1 MVSALF
7 RSRGANKKGL
17 MTNRWMI
24 ERHGKRLRSMAL
36 RLLLMIP
43 MISGGMI
50 LSGWQFS
57 RAGSIVVEEECPT
70 ASEDEPACMI
80 TTTSGERVC
89 IDDLAAGQLALNRE
103 ASDDAVKPLGGD
115 IPAARVIVDPQPAY
129 VGVAVDPINDIV
141 VMADTNR
148 KSVVS
153 YDRNLGTSNSGETSN
168 MRRQI
173 IGPETNIGFVAGV
186 AVDPGRR
193 ELYAVNNDIEDT
205 MMVWSYD
212 SEGNAKPSRLLAV
225 PHQAWGV
232 ALSPSRNEIAVS
244 IELQSAIVIYR
255 REAIGL
261 ETPVRYLR
269 GAQTGMA
276 DPHGIY
282 WDDKNNEITVANH
295 GNFRGLLKNAGNGCE
310 QVAAANVPDEGS
322 RCQPPAI
329 TFYAAT
335 AKGDEKPL
343 RTIQGTRTQLDWPMG
358 IDVDAAH
365 DEVTVANNGDNSV
378 LIFRRTAT
386 GDVAPL
392 RALRGPRTGINRP
405 MGVSIDPKHNEIWV
419 SNFGDHTAL
428 VFAREASGN
437 ATPKRIIRS
446 APAGT
451 VSSGFGNPM
460 AVAYDSKREEI
471 LVPN

>member
-1 MVSALF
+1 MV
-7 RSRGANKKGL
+7 R
-17 MTNRWMI
+17 T
-24 ERHGKRLRSMAL
+24 E
-36 RLLLMIP
+36 
-43 MISGGMI
+43 
-50 LSGWQFS
+50 
-57 RAGSIVVEEECPT
+57 
-70 ASEDEPACMI
+70 
-80 TTTSGERVC
+80 SGEEVC
-89 IDDLAAGQLALNRE
+89 VDELKVGSKKDQKEQADSNKA
-103 ASDDAVKPLGGD
+103 KPLGGD
-115 IPAARVIVDPQPAY
+115 IPAARSIVDPHPAFI
-129 VGVAVDPINDIV
+129 GVAVDPVNDIV
-141 VMADTNR
+141 VMTDTNR

-153 YDRNLGTSNSGETSN
+153 YDRRLGRSKSDEPSR

-186 AVDPGRR
+186 AVDPARR

-212 SEGNAKPSRLLAV
+212 ADGNAKPSRLLAV

-232 ALSPSRNEIAVS
+232 ALGPRRDELAIS

-261 ETPVRYLR
+261 EAPVRYVR

-282 WDDKNNEITVANH
+282 WDDKNNELAVANH
-295 GNFRGLLKNAGNGCE
+295 GNFRGLLKNTGMGCE
-310 QVAAANVPDEGS
+310 QVAASNVPDEGG
-322 RCQPPAI
+322 RFQPPSI

-343 RTIQGTRTQLDWPMG
+343 RTIQGTRAQLDWPMG

-365 DEVTVANNGDNSV
+365 DEVAVANNGDNSV

-392 RALRGPRTGINRP
+392 RTLRGPRTGINRP
-405 MGVSIDPKHNEIWV
+405 MGVSIDPKNNEIWV

-446 APAGT
+446 APASAPST
-451 VSSGFGNPM
+451 GFGNPM

>member
-1 MVSALF
+1 
-7 RSRGANKKGL
+7 
-17 MTNRWMI
+17 
-24 ERHGKRLRSMAL
+24 
-36 RLLLMIP
+36 
-43 MISGGMI
+43 
-50 LSGWQFS
+50 
-57 RAGSIVVEEECPT
+57 
-70 ASEDEPACMI
+70 
-80 TTTSGERVC
+80 
-89 IDDLAAGQLALNRE
+89 
-103 ASDDAVKPLGGD
+103 
-115 IPAARVIVDPQPAY
+115 
-129 VGVAVDPINDIV
+129 
-141 VMADTNR
+141 MADTNR

-153 YDRNLGTSNSGETSN
+153 YDRNPSPSKSGETSE

-173 IGPETNIGFVAGV
+173 IGPDTNIGFVAGV

-212 SEGNAKPSRLLAV
+212 AEGNAKPSRLLAV

-261 ETPVRYLR
+261 EAPVRYLR

-282 WDDKNNEITVANH
+282 WDDKNNELAVANH
-295 GNFRGLLKNAGNGCE
+295 GNLRGLLKNTGMGCE
-310 QVAAANVPDEGS
+310 QVAAANVPDEGG
-322 RCQPPAI
+322 RFQPPSI
-329 TFYAAT
+329 TFYSAT

-343 RTIQGTRTQLDWPMG
+343 RTIQGTHTQLDWPMG
-358 IDVDAAH
+358 IDVDGVH
-365 DEVTVANNGDNSV
+365 DEVAVANNGDNSV
-378 LIFRRTAT
+378 LILRRTAT

-392 RALRGPRTGINRP
+392 RTLRGPRTGINRP
-405 MGVSIDPKHNEIWV
+405 MGVSIDPKNNEIWV
-419 SNFGDHTAL
+419 SNFGDHTSL
-428 VFAREASGN
+428 VFARDASGN

-446 APAGT
+446 APASAP
-451 VSSGFGNPM
+451 SSGFGNPM

>member
-1 MVSALF
+1 MTLKFTLAGMLMLLVLAAPFSFNRTKAGDSAAAASCMVL
-7 RSRGANKKGL
+7 
-17 MTNRWMI
+17 T
-24 ERHGKRLRSMAL
+24 E
-36 RLLLMIP
+36 
-43 MISGGMI
+43 
-50 LSGWQFS
+50 
-57 RAGSIVVEEECPT
+57 
-70 ASEDEPACMI
+70 
-80 TTTSGERVC
+80 SGEEVC
-89 IDDLAAGQLALNRE
+89 IDEIAGKKAE
-103 ASDDAVKPLGGD
+103 TKKAGVEVKTIGGD
-115 IPAARVIVDPQPAY
+115 IAPVRSVVDPHPEF
-129 VGVAVDPINDIV
+129 VGIAVDPSNDIV
-141 VMADTNR
+141 VAADTNR

-153 YDRNLGTSNSGETSN
+153 YDRTSGASRSAGTTE
-168 MRRQI
+168 MRHQI

-186 AVDPGRR
+186 AVDPERR

-212 SEGNAKPSRLLAV
+212 AEGNAKPSRLLAV

-232 ALSPSRNEIAVS
+232 ALSPTRNEIAVS

-261 ETPVRYLR
+261 EAPLRYVR
-269 GAQTGMA
+269 GGQTGMA

-282 WDDKNNEITVANH
+282 WDDKNAEIAVANH
-295 GNFRGLLKNAGNGCE
+295 GNFRGLLKNTGMGCQ
-310 QVAAANVPDEGS
+310 QVAAANVPYEGG
-322 RCQPPAI
+322 RFQPPSI

-335 AKGDEKPL
+335 AKGDEKPM

-358 IDVDAAH
+358 IDVDATH
-365 DEVTVANNGDNSV
+365 DEVAVANNGDSSV

-405 MGVSIDPKHNEIWV
+405 MGVSIDTRNNEIWV
-419 SNFGDHTAL
+419 ANFGDHTAL
-428 VFAREASGN
+428 AFACDAAGN
-437 ATPKRIIRS
+437 AAPKRIIRS
-446 APAGT
+446 APAAT
-451 VSSGFGNPM
+451 PSNGFGNPM

>member
-1 MVSALF
+1 MGVGLKLVLVCGLFASVAASPFLVGRVSTDRAKTEPQ
-7 RSRGANKKGL
+7 RADSR
-17 MTNRWMI
+17 
-24 ERHGKRLRSMAL
+24 
-36 RLLLMIP
+36 P
-43 MISGGMI
+43 
-50 LSGWQFS
+50 
-57 RAGSIVVEEECPT
+57 V
-70 ASEDEPACMI
+70 
-80 TTTSGERVC
+80 
-89 IDDLAAGQLALNRE
+89 
-103 ASDDAVKPLGGD
+103 GGD
-115 IPAARVIVDPQPAY
+115 IPAARSVIDPHPAF
-129 VGVAVDPINDIV
+129 VGVAVDAVNDIV

-153 YDRNLGTSNSGETSN
+153 YDRKLGGSKSGETSE

-173 IGPETNIGFVAGV
+173 LGPETNIGFVAGV
-186 AVDPGRR
+186 AVDTARR

-212 SEGNAKPSRLLAV
+212 AEGNAKPSRLLAV

-244 IELQSAIVIYR
+244 IELQSAIVIYG

-261 ETPVRYLR
+261 EAPVRYIR
-269 GAQTGMA
+269 GTQTGIA

-282 WDDKNNEITVANH
+282 WDDRNNELAVANH
-295 GNFRGLLKNAGNGCE
+295 GNFRGLLKNTGMGCE
-310 QVAAANVPDEGS
+310 RVAAANVPDEGGRFQVPS
-322 RCQPPAI
+322 I

-343 RTIQGTRTQLDWPMG
+343 RTIQGTRTRLDWPMG
-358 IDVDAAH
+358 TDVDATH
-365 DEVTVANNGDNSV
+365 DEVAVANNGDNSV
-378 LIFRRTAT
+378 LIFRRSAN

-392 RALRGPRTGINRP
+392 RVIRGPRTGINRP
-405 MGVSIDPKHNEIWV
+405 MGVSIDAKNSEIWV

-428 VFAREASGN
+428 VFAREANGN

-446 APAGT
+446 APA
-451 VSSGFGNPM
+451 SAASAGFGNPM
-460 AVAYDSKREEI
+460 AVAYDSKRAEI

>member
-1 MVSALF
+1 MD
-7 RSRGANKKGL
+7 
-17 MTNRWMI
+17 RWII

-36 RLLLMIP
+36 RLLLMIT
-43 MISGGMI
+43 MISGAMI

-70 ASEDEPACMI
+70 ASEDEPSCMI

-89 IDDLAAGQLALNRE
+89 IDDLAAGQPALNRQ

-115 IPAARVIVDPQPAY
+115 IPAARSIVDPHPAF
-129 VGVAVDPINDIV
+129 VGVAVDPVNDIV

-153 YDRNLGTSNSGETSN
+153 YDRNLSTSNSGETSD

-186 AVDPGRR
+186 AVDPARR

-212 SEGNAKPSRLLAV
+212 AQGNAKPSRLLAV

-261 ETPVRYLR
+261 ETPIRYLR

-282 WDDKNNEITVANH
+282 WDDKNNELAVANH
-295 GNFRGLLKNAGNGCE
+295 GNFRGLLKNTGMGCE
-310 QVAAANVPDEGS
+310 QVAAANVPDEGG
-322 RCQPPAI
+322 RFQPPSI

-392 RALRGPRTGINRP
+392 RTLRGPRTGINRP
-405 MGVSIDPKHNEIWV
+405 MGVSIDTKNNEIWV

-428 VFAREASGN
+428 VFARDASGN
-437 ATPKRIIRS
+437 APPKRIIRS
-446 APAGT
+446 APAGAP
-451 VSSGFGNPM
+451 SAGFGNPM

>member
-1 MVSALF
+1 MIRSKVKPLNRMTVRLF
-7 RSRGANKKGL
+7 LFVVAIL
-17 MTNRWMI
+17 V
-24 ERHGKRLRSMAL
+24 
-36 RLLLMIP
+36 LLVF
-43 MISGGMI
+43 S
-50 LSGWQFS
+50 SQQFS
-57 RAGSIVVEEECPT
+57 SSGQ
-70 ASEDEPACMI
+70 
-80 TTTSGERVC
+80 TS
-89 IDDLAAGQLALNRE
+89 ARE
-103 ASDDAVKPLGGD
+103 QAQKEQANSSAPNPLGGD
-115 IPAARVIVDPQPAY
+115 IPAARSIVDPHPAF
-129 VGVAVDPINDIV
+129 VGVAVDPVNDIV

-153 YDRNLGTSNSGETSN
+153 YDRRLGESKSDETSA

-173 IGPETNIGFVAGV
+173 IGPQTNIGFVAGV

-212 SEGNAKPSRLLAV
+212 AEGNAKPSRLLAV

-232 ALSPSRNEIAVS
+232 AFSPSRNEIAVS

-261 ETPVRYLR
+261 EAPIRYLR

-282 WDDKNNEITVANH
+282 WDEKNSELAVANH
-295 GNFRGLLKNAGNGCE
+295 GNFRGLLKNTGMGCE
-310 QVAAANVPDEGS
+310 QVPAANVPDEGG
-322 RCQPPAI
+322 RFQPPSI

-358 IDVDAAH
+358 IDVDAAR
-365 DEVTVANNGDNSV
+365 DEVAVANNGDNSV
-378 LIFRRTAT
+378 LIFRRTSS
-386 GDVAPL
+386 GDVAPVH
-392 RALRGPRTGINRP
+392 ALRGPRTGINRP
-405 MGVSIDPKHNEIWV
+405 MGVSIDTKNNEIWV
-419 SNFGDHTAL
+419 SNFGEHTAL
-428 VFAREASGN
+428 IFARDASGD

-446 APAGT
+446 APRGT
-451 VSSGFGNPM
+451 PSTGFGNPQ
-460 AVAYDSKREEI
+460 AVAYDSRREEI

>member
-1 MVSALF
+1 MVPFSVGRMSADN
-7 RSRGANKKGL
+7 S
-17 MTNRWMI
+17 
-24 ERHGKRLRSMAL
+24 LRDNQIDPS
-36 RLLLMIP
+36 
-43 MISGGMI
+43 
-50 LSGWQFS
+50 
-57 RAGSIVVEEECPT
+57 
-70 ASEDEPACMI
+70 CMI
-80 TTTSGERVC
+80 TTESGTEVC
-89 IDDLAAGQLALNRE
+89 L
-103 ASDDAVKPLGGD
+103 DDATEFRQTGSKPESQPAQSKILGGD
-115 IPAARVIVDPQPAY
+115 IPAAPSVVDPHPAF

-153 YDRNLGTSNSGETSN
+153 YDRNLSVSNSGEISDR
-168 MRRQI
+168 RRQI

-212 SEGNAKPSRLLAV
+212 AQGNETPARLLAV

-232 ALSPSRNEIAVS
+232 ALSPSRNEVAVS

-255 REAIGL
+255 REAVGL
-261 ETPVRYLR
+261 EAPIRYIR

-282 WDDKNNEITVANH
+282 RDDKNNELAVANH
-295 GNFRGLLKNAGNGCE
+295 GNFRGLLKNIGMGCE
-310 QVAAANVPDEGS
+310 QVAASNVPDEGG
-322 RCQPPAI
+322 RFQPPSI
-329 TFYAAT
+329 TFYSAT

-343 RTIQGTRTQLDWPMG
+343 RTIQGTHTQLDWPMG
-358 IDVDAAH
+358 IDVDGVH
-365 DEVTVANNGDNSV
+365 DEVAVANNGDNSV
-378 LIFRRTAT
+378 LMFRRIAR

-392 RALRGPRTGINRP
+392 RTLRGLRTGINRP
-405 MGVSIDPKHNEIWV
+405 MGVSIDPKNNEIWV

-428 VFAREASGN
+428 VFAREANGN
-437 ATPKRIIRS
+437 AAPKRIIRS
-446 APAGT
+446 APASAPST
-451 VSSGFGNPM
+451 GFGNPM
-460 AVAYDSKREEI
+460 AVAYDSKREQI